1 MYCTFARFEEVKQ
14 LKVEQL
20 LLSEGD
26 VVVTFRKG
34 KTYQMGEARKAVI
47 PGGVYEGF
55 NSTKVLKAYLDK
67 LKNIEGN
74 EADES
79 YFWFYCQTLCHF
91 EYSSFEKSCDG
102 CFISYIFFYD

>member
-55 NSTKVLKAYLDK
+55 NSTKVLKAYLYK
-67 LKNIEGN
+67 LKNIELKAMKPMRVIFGSTVRRY
-74 EADES
+74 A
-79 YFWFYCQTLCHF
+79 TL
-91 EYSSFEKSCDG
+91 STPLLKRAAMAAL
-102 CFISYIFFYD
+102 